1 MPLSILTLGFF
12 MGLPKTV
19 FFMVGFLW
27 WDFYNDFFSRSC
39 VMYTV
44 KHVHLLL
51 IQGSEGE

>member
-27 WDFYNDFFSRSC
+27 WDFYNDFL
-39 VMYTV
+39 VD
-44 KHVHLLL
+44 HV
-51 IQGSEGE
+51 